1 MIRSETKT
9 DVVDSAYLHTVTVTG
24 DDEGEVRLYLLYLRH
39 FAQKVGIVG
48 ETRLNGVLID

>member
-9 DVVDSAYLHTVTVTG
+9 DIIDNAYFHIVTVTG
-24 DDEGEVRLYLLYLRH
+24 DNESEVRLALLYLRH
-39 FAQKVGIVG
+39 FAQKVGIIG

>member
-9 DVVDSAYLHTVTVTG
+9 DVVDNAYLHTVTVTG
-24 DDEGEVRLYLLYLRH
+24 DDDGEVRLYLLYLGH
-39 FAQKVGIVG
+39 FAKKIGIVG

>member
-24 DDEGEVRLYLLYLRH
+24 DDEGEVRLYLLYLGH
-39 FAQKVGIVG
+39 FAKKIGIVG
-48 ETRLNGVLID
+48 ETRLNGVQID